1 MDDLLDL
8 TSRVEATH
16 FWFRGFRRFVAPAI
30 AEIAGGRR
38 DLRLLDCG
46 CGTGFNLTTL
56 LRPYGR
62 AFGFDLTPGGLTLAR
77 AAGVPLARA
86 DMAAI
91 SFQSNRFDLV
101 TSFDVMQYVRD
112 DYAVAT
118 ELARVLKPGGGLV
131 MTAAALDV
139 LRGGHAGTW
148 PEERRYTTAR
158 MRAIVEAAGLEVRRL
173 TYLFASLFPA
183 MLAVR
188 AMGRADRRGRPSR
201 LRQGSGE
208 ARRSDEVAEAAGRPL
223 PSRGGFSDPPVDWE
237 MRVPV
242 SPVNTALTWML
253 SGEAAISRRIPMPV
267 GSSVLVVATKP

>member
-1 MDDLLDL
+1 MDNLLDL

-30 AEIAGGRR
+30 AEVAGPRR

-46 CGTGFNLTTL
+46 CGTGFNLATL

-91 SFQSNRFDLV
+91 PFQSSRFDLV
-101 TSFDVMQYVRD
+101 TSFDVMQYVQD

-131 MTAAALDV
+131 ITAAALDV

-148 PEERRYTTAR
+148 PEVRRYTTAS
-158 MRAIVEAAGLEVRRL
+158 MRAVVEGAGLEVRRL

-183 MLAVR
+183 MLSVR
-188 AMGRADRRGRPSR
+188 ALDRLADRRGGPS
-201 LRQGSGE
+201 G
-208 ARRSDEVAEAAGRPL
+208 
-223 PSRGGFSDPPVDWE
+223 PPDGDWE
-237 MRVPV
+237 MRVPAA
-242 SPVNTALTWML
+242 PVNTALTWML
-253 SGEAAISRRIPMPV
+253 SGEAAISRRVPMPV
-267 GSSVLVVATKP
+267 GSSVLVVATKPE